1 MSSVHIRALLQGPD
15 LNRSINYAINTLNS
29 SFPSFQHVNCGTGLA
44 DAINEARASS
54 EDYDIQLVA
63 SQENLRKL
71 IHETRS
77 RAKEQL
83 VTAQELSLL
92 RHSLSDEVSSLTEEL
107 ESTTTL
113 KGSELSLLEEIETLH
128 RNLRELENV
137 KGYVQ
142 IIHRALQLSEQTIQ
156 SVEQVAPTASLSE
169 VSLADYVLL
178 QQLVHGIRKTCE
190 QAKNNTGQDVKLVS
204 FLADLVDK
212 TWLRM
217 KDVLSSTLLSAA
229 EGLHWPMP
237 VDFATANVD
246 VRRAFERAFS
256 NLLKLQEIAIS
267 GEKLNTE
274 GEDTGSSKDGIYPFQ
289 ALVRPISQRFKYH
302 FEGTRQTNRLDKP
315 EWYFAHILNVS
326 HEHRLFLESVIQR
339 LLQSSRYSSIN
350 AWREFTRLLLPI
362 LGRKIKRSMPTLLA
376 HPPLLAHTI
385 YQSLAFD
392 EALREAR
399 FDLVGTLDKTKKGPR
414 KWEGTSN
421 FILGN
426 KDWFDA
432 WLEGERKFAED
443 QFNDIITSPDTWHI
457 SDDTAAESD
466 ESEVR
471 PTNSARRVKALIERI
486 TDRYR
491 TLPRLE
497 HKTRFLTDVQILILE
512 MYHSR
517 ISDSLDAFET
527 LSSFLVRAV
536 PGALV
541 GQPSHGMNGK
551 NLTAGVE
558 SSQRL
563 IKAYVSSRW
572 IVHVMSSWGEDIFFL
587 ELWQQIR
594 EDISLWNQIK
604 SIGALPDPS
613 VVNDEGTIFEALIFR
628 YNKLAEHAED
638 LLVKQITGEVEADL
652 KAHLFK
658 QPDPSEG
665 EDTVI
670 SQTLLKP
677 IAQLSAHLSFLT
689 KCLPLPMAINLYRR
703 IAGHIANHILQ
714 RQVLYRG
721 RSRMSLKQG
730 REVLEEA
737 ILWVEACRMAMG
749 SSGLRRVEGPWER
762 LLEAGR
768 LLSLEEEAFQQM
780 GATLEVLKYGATIIS
795 WKAPKS
801 GSNDLVEQLFI
812 SSKAA
817 LDGSKPVRGG
827 IPIVFPCFGA
837 PTRPEHSKLPQH
849 GYARNSTWQWDG
861 QTLMDN
867 DVAVSIRLTLTPE
880 PSMTSDR
887 VVLAYVI
894 TLSEHQ
900 LNTDL
905 HVINTSSDQP
915 LTFQALLHTYIRA
928 PKAAAHIDG
937 LQNLTFLD
945 KTIAGN
951 QKFRESRAVADVHQ
965 FTDYVYEDGPREY
978 TVTWPDGGLKVKA
991 IGFKDVVL
999 WNPGPQKGSEI
1010 SDMEEGG
1017 WERFLCLEPGYVA
1030 DFNTIRPG
1038 ETWIGGQTLTPI
1050 RSPGTLSV

>member
-1 MSSVHIRALLQGPD
+1 MSSAHIRTLLQGPD
-15 LNRSINYAINTLNS
+15 TNESVNYTIKILNS
-29 SFPSFQHVNCGTGLA
+29 SFPSFQRVNSGTGLA
-44 DAINEARASS
+44 DTINEARATS
-54 EDYDIQLVA
+54 EDYDSQLAA
-63 SQENLRKL
+63 SRENVKKL

-92 RHSLSDEVSSLTEEL
+92 RHSLSDEVTSLTEEL
-107 ESTTTL
+107 ESTTTPED
-113 KGSELSLLEEIETLH
+113 SEPSLLEEIETLH

-142 IIHRALQLSEQTIQ
+142 IIHRALQLSEQTVQ
-156 SVEQVAPTASLSE
+156 SVEQVAPIAPISE
-169 VSLADYVLL
+169 ASLADYVLL
-178 QQLVHGIRKTCE
+178 QQLVHDIRKTCE

-212 TWLRM
+212 TWLRV
-217 KDVLSSTLLSAA
+217 KERLSSALLSTA
-229 EGLHWPMP
+229 EGLHWPMS
-237 VDFATANVD
+237 VDYVTANVD
-246 VRRAFERAFS
+246 VRRAFESAFL
-256 NLLKLQEIAIS
+256 NLLKLQEI
-267 GEKLNTE
+267 GEKLNPE
-274 GEDTGSSKDGIYPFQ
+274 QEDAGSSKDGIYPLQ

-326 HEHRLFLESVIQR
+326 HEHRPFTELVIQR

-362 LGRKIKRSMPTLLA
+362 LGKKIKRSMSTLLA

-399 FDLVGTLDKTKKGPR
+399 FDLVGTLDKTKKEAR
-414 KWEGTSN
+414 KWEGTSDI
-421 FILGN
+421 ILGN

-443 QFNDIITSPDTWHI
+443 QFNDIIRSPDTWHI
-457 SDDTAAESD
+457 SDDTTAESD

-491 TLPRLE
+491 ALPRLE
-497 HKTRFLTDVQILILE
+497 HKTRFLTDVQIPILE

-541 GQPSHGMNGK
+541 GQPSHGTNGK

-558 SSQRL
+558 GSQRL
-563 IKAYVSSRW
+563 IKAYVSATW

-587 ELWQQIR
+587 EFWQQMR

-604 SIGALPDPS
+604 SIGALPDPN

-628 YNKLAEHAED
+628 YDKLAEHAED

-658 QPDPSEG
+658 QPDPSER
-665 EDTVI
+665 EDTLI

-689 KCLPLPMAINLYRR
+689 KCLPLPTAINLYRR
-703 IAGHIANHILQ
+703 VAGHIANHILQ

-730 REVLEEA
+730 RAVLEEA
-737 ILWVEACRMAMG
+737 NLWVEACRMAIG

-768 LLSLEEEAFQQM
+768 LLSLEGEAFQQM
-780 GATLEVLKYGATIIS
+780 VNVARFGDDRQCEVLAEAVGIS
-795 WKAPKS
+795 EM
-801 GSNDLVEQLFI
+801 N
-812 SSKAA
+812 
-817 LDGSKPVRGG
+817 
-827 IPIVFPCFGA
+827 
-837 PTRPEHSKLPQH
+837 T
-849 GYARNSTWQWDG
+849 
-861 QTLMDN
+861 N
-867 DVAVSIRLTLTPE
+867 DVLAV
-880 PSMTSDR
+880 
-887 VVLAYVI
+887 
-894 TLSEHQ
+894 
-900 LNTDL
+900 LN
-905 HVINTSSDQP
+905 
-915 LTFQALLHTYIRA
+915 A
-928 PKAAAHIDG
+928 
-937 LQNLTFLD
+937 
-945 KTIAGN
+945 
-951 QKFRESRAVADVHQ
+951 RED
-965 FTDYVYEDGPREY
+965 FPR
-978 TVTWPDGGLKVKA
+978 
-991 IGFKDVVL
+991 
-999 WNPGPQKGSEI
+999 
-1010 SDMEEGG
+1010 
-1017 WERFLCLEPGYVA
+1017 
-1030 DFNTIRPG
+1030 
-1038 ETWIGGQTLTPI
+1038 
-1050 RSPGTLSV
+1050 

>member
-1 MSSVHIRALLQGPD
+1 MLSAHVRTLLQGPD
-15 LNRSINYAINTLNS
+15 PNESINHTIKILNS
-29 SFPSFQHVNCGTGLA
+29 SFPSFQHVNSGTGLA
-44 DAINEARASS
+44 DTINEARASS
-54 EDYDIQLVA
+54 EDYDSQLAA
-63 SQENLRKL
+63 SQENLKKL
-71 IHETRS
+71 VHETRS
-77 RAKEQL
+77 RAKEHL
-83 VTAQELSLL
+83 VTARELSLL
-92 RHSLSDEVSSLTEEL
+92 RHSLSDEVISLTEEL
-107 ESTTTL
+107 ESTTTQE
-113 KGSELSLLEEIETLH
+113 GSEPSLLEEIETLH

-137 KGYVQ
+137 KEYVQ
-142 IIHRALQLSEQTIQ
+142 IIHQALQLSEQTIRD
-156 SVEQVAPTASLSE
+156 VEQVAPTVRISEAS
-169 VSLADYVLL
+169 VADYVLL

-190 QAKNNTGQDVKLVS
+190 RAKNNTGQDVKLVS
-204 FLADLVDK
+204 FLANLVDK

-237 VDFATANVD
+237 VDYATANID
-246 VRRAFERAFS
+246 VRRAFENAFS
-256 NLLKLQEIAIS
+256 NLLKLQEI
-267 GEKLNTE
+267 GEKLNPE
-274 GEDTGSSKDGIYPFQ
+274 QEDAGSSKDGIYPLQ
-289 ALVRPISQRFKYH
+289 ALVRPVSQRFKYH

-326 HEHRLFLESVIQR
+326 HEHRPFLESVIQR

-362 LGRKIKRSMPTLLA
+362 LGKKIKHSMPTLLA

-399 FDLVGTLDKTKKGPR
+399 FDLVGTLDKTKKEAR
-414 KWEGTSN
+414 KWEGTSDI
-421 FILGN
+421 ILGN

-443 QFNDIITSPDTWHI
+443 QFNDIIRSPDTWHI
-457 SDDTAAESD
+457 SDDTTAESD

-471 PTNSARRVKALIERI
+471 PTISARRVKALIETI

-491 TLPRLE
+491 ALPRLE
-497 HKTRFLTDVQILILE
+497 HKTRFLTDVQIPILE
-512 MYHSR
+512 LYHSR

-541 GQPSHGMNGK
+541 GQPFHGMNGK

-558 SSQRL
+558 GSQRL
-563 IKAYVSSRW
+563 IKAYVSAIW
-572 IVHVMSSWGEDIFFL
+572 IVHVMSSWAEDLFFL

-658 QPDPSEG
+658 QPDSSES
-665 EDTVI
+665 EDTLI

-689 KCLPLPMAINLYRR
+689 RSLPLPMAINLYRR

-730 REVLEEA
+730 RAVLEEA
-737 ILWVEACRMAMG
+737 NLWVEACRMATG

-780 GATLEVLKYGATIIS
+780 VNVARFGDDRQYEVLTEAVGIS
-795 WKAPKS
+795 EMNT
-801 GSNDLVEQLFI
+801 NDILAVLNARE
-812 SSKAA
+812 
-817 LDGSKPVRGG
+817 D
-827 IPIVFPCFGA
+827 FP
-837 PTRPEHSKLPQH
+837 R
-849 GYARNSTWQWDG
+849 
-861 QTLMDN
+861 
-867 DVAVSIRLTLTPE
+867 
-880 PSMTSDR
+880 
-887 VVLAYVI
+887 
-894 TLSEHQ
+894 
-900 LNTDL
+900 
-905 HVINTSSDQP
+905 
-915 LTFQALLHTYIRA
+915 
-928 PKAAAHIDG
+928 
-937 LQNLTFLD
+937 
-945 KTIAGN
+945 
-951 QKFRESRAVADVHQ
+951 
-965 FTDYVYEDGPREY
+965 
-978 TVTWPDGGLKVKA
+978 
-991 IGFKDVVL
+991 
-999 WNPGPQKGSEI
+999 
-1010 SDMEEGG
+1010 
-1017 WERFLCLEPGYVA
+1017 
-1030 DFNTIRPG
+1030 
-1038 ETWIGGQTLTPI
+1038 
-1050 RSPGTLSV
+1050 